1 MPLKRLALLT
11 LTLLTACGGGGST
24 PPATDP
30 GTPPP
35 TSPPPTTPPT
45 TPPTPPPPTPPATG
59 ECANKLGGVID
70 ITVATVMTN
79 GPAACDYLIDGY
91 VNVTSVLNIEPGTV
105 VRFGQDS
112 ELRVGPGGV
121 LNSVGTANAR
131 IRLEGLNKT
140 KGYWEGVS
148 FGPGAR
154 ESRIEYT
161 DIESAGQTGYYKNY
175 AGVSGIDGTLTF
187 RNNTVSGSYA
197 HGMIIPEDDRLT
209 IKSFANNRFFDNV
222 GFGLKV
228 SATQTG
234 VLDAG
239 SDYLGGAQPNGVPY
253 VKIDWD
259 DVYGSTTWRKLNAPY
274 YVSIALYYKG
284 GLLTVEPGV
293 EVVMEDSAVL
303 NIHGGAMR
311 AVGTPQ
317 QPIVFRGE
325 RPVQDAWDGIDFFYS
340 RSDQN
345 VMKHVRVLH
354 GGGGGAN
361 VFVNHGSSLTVSDS
375 HIAHSGGWGLCLNS
389 LDFGDANAT
398 LDIGS
403 GMTYE
408 NNASGNVNLEC
419 D

>member
-1 MPLKRLALLT
+1 MAAPVRRLALLA
-11 LTLLTACGGGGST
+11 LLLTACGGGPSGGGTTT
-24 PPATDP
+24 PTPNPTPTPGPTPDPAP
-30 GTPPP
+30 GTC
-35 TSPPPTTPPT
+35 TNQLS
-45 TPPTPPPPTPPATG
+45 
-59 ECANKLGGVID
+59 GVID
-70 ITVATVMTN
+70 LTVATAMTN

-91 VNVTSVLNIEPGTV
+91 VNVTSVLTIEPGTV
-105 VRFGQDS
+105 IRFGQDS

-131 IRLEGLNKT
+131 IRMEGLNKT

-161 DIESAGQTGYYKNY
+161 DIESAGQTGYLKNY

-197 HGMIIPEDDRLT
+197 HGMTIPEDSRLL

-234 VLDAG
+234 VLDAA
-239 SDYLGGAQPNGVPY
+239 SDYLGGNQPNGLPY

-259 DVYGSTTWRKLNAPY
+259 DVYGNTTWKKINAPY
-274 YVSIALYYKG
+274 FVSIALYYKG

-293 EVVMEDSAVL
+293 KVVMDDGAVL
-303 NIHGGAMR
+303 NIHGGAIR

-317 QPIVFRGE
+317 DPIVFTGVTQE
-325 RPVQDAWDGIDFFYS
+325 KGSWDGIDFFYS
-340 RSDQN
+340 RSDANVLQN
-345 VMKHVRVLH
+345 VRVLY
-354 GGGGGAN
+354 GGGAGAN
-361 VFVNHGSSLTVSDS
+361 VFVGHGSSLRISDS
-375 HIAHSGGWGLCLNS
+375 LVAHSGGYGLCLNS

-408 NNASGNVNLEC
+408 GNAAGNVNLEC
-419 D
+419 E